1 MGSSWK
7 LRSDFEKD
15 VALLENDVKYSF
27 RLFEKCHE
35 CTDGPSRIH
44 FKQL

>member
-1 MGSSWK
+1 MGSSCK

-15 VALLENDVKYSF
+15 VALLENDVKYYFS
-27 RLFEKCHE
+27 LFKKCQE

-44 FKQL
+44 VKRL